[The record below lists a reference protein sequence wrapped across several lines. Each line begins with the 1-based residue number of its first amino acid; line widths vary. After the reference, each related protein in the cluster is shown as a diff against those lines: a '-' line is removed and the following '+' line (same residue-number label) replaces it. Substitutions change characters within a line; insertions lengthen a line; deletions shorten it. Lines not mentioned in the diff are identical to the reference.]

1 MRPTLFVIASM
12 LIAAACGKSAE
23 EAGREAVQK
32 DQQAQAG
39 SAVEPA
45 KPITMGSGS
54 DSMTPPP
61 TTKPAEPPAPEPTT
75 PEEIDKARKQAM
87 LDLRD
92 KDVIKYCEMEKLDA
106 KSDPQI
112 YLGCALA
119 ACRLNDPDRAKN
131 WSKNLPKLLM
141 DQAVK
146 VCLTYN
152 INPKPAQ

>member
-1 MRPTLFVIASM
+1 MRPTLFVVASIV
-12 LIAAACGKSAE
+12 IAAACGKSAE

-39 SAVEPA
+39 SEVAPAQAVPMGSDQGSAPPPAA
-45 KPITMGSGS
+45 KP
-54 DSMTPPP
+54 P
-61 TTKPAEPPAPEPTT
+61 EPPQPEPTT

-119 ACRLNDPDRAKN
+119 ACRVNDTERARN
-131 WSKNLPKLLM
+131 WAKGLPKQLM

-146 VCLTYN
+146 VCVTYN
-152 INPKPAQ
+152 INVKPAP